1 MQINKRVLGIFRG
14 FPGLGRVVAG
24 VSLLESLRDNYGF
37 DVRVISYLQGK
48 AYLERRNFSETLATT
63 PLDYCAIGILPTS
76 QFGASI
82 HSIIHKFKPNVIIID
97 GEPLMIQSIKL
108 SHKDIPIISLLNPSD
123 VENSKNDKE
132 AMVFFKANMS
142 MADYSIIHGL
152 RHPSNPIEFNRSIS
166 VNTILRKEILEIKNT
181 PNNRIY
187 CILGGGTV
195 NAEQQFVKS
204 TTHIGKLCI
213 DMATYLPQYEIN
225 IVCSSPN
232 IFGIL
237 TNLFIP
243 NNVILHKE
251 IIGPTTFY
259 NDASLIITRSGRNTL
274 SELLYLGIPSI
285 TFVSGCVYRQEEQKQ
300 NLDSLKAPNICTAQ
314 SDISPL
320 DMSKLCVNMIA
331 KGKCNSSF
339 IPGNDSALT
348 AIISILKETNKN
360 ISYYETTIG

>member
-1 MQINKRVLGIFRG
+1 MQINKRALGIFRG

-24 VSLLESLRDNYGF
+24 EALLESLRDNYRF
-37 DVRVISYLQGK
+37 DVRAISYLQGK
-48 AYLERRNFSETLATT
+48 TYLERRDFSETLDIT

-82 HSIIHKFKPNVIIID
+82 HRIIHKYKPDIIIVD

-123 VENSKNDKE
+123 VENPKNDKE
-132 AMVFFKANMS
+132 AMAFFKANMS

-152 RHPSNPIEFNRSIS
+152 RHPSNPIEFNNILSL
-166 VNTILRKEILEIKNT
+166 NTILRKEILEIKNT
-181 PNNRIY
+181 PTNKIY

-195 NAEQQFVKS
+195 NVEQQFVQS

-225 IVCSSPN
+225 IVCSSSN
-232 IFGIL
+232 IFDIL

-243 NNVILHKE
+243 NNVILHRE
-251 IIGPTTFY
+251 IMEATTYY

-285 TFVSGCVYRQEEQKQ
+285 IFVSGCAYRLEEQKQ
-300 NLDSLKAPNICTAQ
+300 NLDSLHTSNICAAQ
-314 SDISPL
+314 LDISAY
-320 DMSKLCVNMIA
+320 DMSKLCVRLIA
-331 KGKCNSSF
+331 KGKHNCSF
-339 IPGNDSALT
+339 VPGNDAALT
-348 AIISILKETNKN
+348 AITSIIKH
-360 ISYYETTIG
+360 